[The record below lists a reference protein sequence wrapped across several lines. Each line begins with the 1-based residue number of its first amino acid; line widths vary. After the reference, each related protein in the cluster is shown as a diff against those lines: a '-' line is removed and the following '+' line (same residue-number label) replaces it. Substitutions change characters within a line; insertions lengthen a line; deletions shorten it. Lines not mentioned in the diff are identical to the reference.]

1 MSAASSP
8 PTDQQSPL
16 LAFDAVSVHYG
27 PIQALTDVSYHVQAG
42 EIVCLLGGNAS
53 GKSTSMKA
61 ALGIATVTSGRI
73 RFDGEDVTHLPTS
86 ERVRRGLGIVPE
98 NRRIFPKLTVRE
110 NLRLGA
116 YLRRNRH
123 EIQGDEAYVFECFP
137 RLAERLDQKGGTLS
151 GGEQQMLAMG
161 RALMA
166 RPKLILMDE
175 PSMGLSPRFVEAMFA
190 IIQQIRATG
199 VALFIVEQNAQTA
212 LRIADRGYVLQMG
225 AVVLE
230 GEAGDLLNNQAMQ
243 RAYLGHA

>member
-1 MSAASSP
+1 
-8 PTDQQSPL
+8 
-16 LAFDAVSVHYG
+16 
-27 PIQALTDVSYHVQAG
+27 
-42 EIVCLLGGNAS
+42 
-53 GKSTSMKA
+53 
-61 ALGIATVTSGRI
+61 
-73 RFDGEDVTHLPTS
+73 
-86 ERVRRGLGIVPE
+86 
-98 NRRIFPKLTVRE
+98 
-110 NLRLGA
+110 
-116 YLRRNRH
+116 
-123 EIQGDEAYVFECFP
+123 
-137 RLAERLDQKGGTLS
+137 
-151 GGEQQMLAMG
+151 
-161 RALMA
+161 MA